1 MTDQIAP
8 TASPASTGFN
18 DAYKTLQANAEIL
31 RAQGD
36 LDIDRLVPIVQQS
49 AQAYQV
55 CKDRIAAVREAL
67 QEHLKESDAK

>member
-1 MTDQIAP
+1 MSEATAAP
-8 TASPASTGFN
+8 VAPAGFN
-18 DAYKTLQANAEIL
+18 AAYTILKNNAEIL

-49 AQAYQV
+49 AQAYAI
-55 CKDRIAAVREAL
+55 CKDRIAAVRAAL

>member
-1 MTDQIAP
+1 MTDATAATAP
-8 TASPASTGFN
+8 AGFN
-18 DAYKTLQANAEIL
+18 AAYNVLKTNAELL

-67 QEHLKESDAK
+67 QEHLKEPGTK